1 MKFDKKIQALW
12 GPQVFFDL
20 LDCQTSEYVSAEK
33 RLFLLQSAMEGVKKN
48 VYFFV
53 EVNMI
58 FREMRQKKQELSR
71 QEIADILHKGT
82 SGVLA
87 LLGDNDYPYAV
98 PISYVYDDGK
108 IYFHSAKSG
117 HKIDAIQRTEKAS
130 FCVIDKDLVVPEEY
144 TTYFR
149 SVIAFGQIRII
160 EGDLEKRAAIEK
172 LAIKY
177 APEDTAASRDHAIN
191 RGWKPLCMLE
201 MTIDHITGKEAIGL
215 VKEKEKLNR
224 L

>member
-1 MKFDKKIQALW
+1 
-12 GPQVFFDL
+12 
-20 LDCQTSEYVSAEK
+20 
-33 RLFLLQSAMEGVKKN
+33 
-48 VYFFV
+48 
-53 EVNMI
+53 MI
-58 FREMRQKKQELSR
+58 FREMRRRKQELSR
-71 QEIADILHKGT
+71 QEVLDVLYNGT

-117 HKIDAIQRTEKAS
+117 HKIDAIQKTEKAS

-149 SVIAFGQIRII
+149 SVIAFGKIRVI
-160 EGDLEKRAAIEK
+160 EDDREKRAAIEK

-177 APEDTAASRDHAIN
+177 ALEDTGPMSRFSA
-191 RGWKPLCMLE
+191 K
-201 MTIDHITGKEAIGL
+201 
-215 VKEKEKLNR
+215 
-224 L
+224 

>member
-1 MKFDKKIQALW
+1 
-12 GPQVFFDL
+12 
-20 LDCQTSEYVSAEK
+20 
-33 RLFLLQSAMEGVKKN
+33 
-48 VYFFV
+48 
-53 EVNMI
+53 MI
-58 FREMRQKKQELSR
+58 FREMRRKKQALSQ
-71 QEIADILHKGT
+71 QEIVDILYTGT

-117 HKIDAIQRTEKAS
+117 HKIDAIRKTAKAS
-130 FCVIDKDLVVPEEY
+130 LCVIDKDFIVPEEY

-177 APEDTAASRDHAIN
+177 APEDTAASRDDAIS
-191 RGWKPLCMLE
+191 REWKPLCMLE
-201 MTIDHITGKEAIGL
+201 MTIDHITGKEAIEL

>member
-1 MKFDKKIQALW
+1 
-12 GPQVFFDL
+12 
-20 LDCQTSEYVSAEK
+20 
-33 RLFLLQSAMEGVKKN
+33 
-48 VYFFV
+48 
-53 EVNMI
+53 MI
-58 FREMRQKKQELSR
+58 FREMRHRKQELSR
-71 QEIADILHKGT
+71 QEVADILHKGT

-108 IYFHSAKSG
+108 IYFHGAKSG

-130 FCVIDKDLVVPEEY
+130 FCVVDKDLVVPEEY

-149 SVIAFGQIRII
+149 SVIAFGKIRVI
-160 EGDLEKRAAIEK
+160 EDDREKRAAIEK
-172 LAIKY
+172 VAIKY
-177 APEDTAASRDHAIN
+177 APEDTSANRDDAISRE
-191 RGWKPLCMLE
+191 WKSLCILE
-201 MTIDHITGKEAIGL
+201 MTIDHITGKEAIEL

>member
-1 MKFDKKIQALW
+1 
-12 GPQVFFDL
+12 
-20 LDCQTSEYVSAEK
+20 
-33 RLFLLQSAMEGVKKN
+33 
-48 VYFFV
+48 
-53 EVNMI
+53 MI
-58 FREMRQKKQELSR
+58 FREMRLRKQELSR
-71 QEIADILHKGT
+71 QKVADILHKGT

-108 IYFHSAKSG
+108 IYFHGAKSG

-149 SVIAFGQIRII
+149 SVIAFGKIRVI
-160 EGDLEKRAAIEK
+160 EDDREKRAAIEK

-177 APEDTAASRDHAIN
+177 APEDTAANRDDAISRGGNLI
-191 RGWKPLCMLE
+191 CMLE
-201 MTIDHITGKEAIGL
+201 MKIDHITGKEAIGL

>member
-1 MKFDKKIQALW
+1 
-12 GPQVFFDL
+12 
-20 LDCQTSEYVSAEK
+20 
-33 RLFLLQSAMEGVKKN
+33 
-48 VYFFV
+48 
-53 EVNMI
+53 MI

-108 IYFHSAKSG
+108 IYFHGAKNG
-117 HKIDAIQRTEKAS
+117 HKIDAIQRTAKAS

-160 EGDLEKRAAIEK
+160 EGDLEKRAAMEK

>member
-1 MKFDKKIQALW
+1 M
-12 GPQVFFDL
+12 V
-20 LDCQTSEYVSAEK
+20 
-33 RLFLLQSAMEGVKKN
+33 
-48 VYFFV
+48 
-53 EVNMI
+53 
-58 FREMRQKKQELSR
+58 FREMRRKKQVLS
-71 QEIADILHKGT
+71 QKEVEDILHKGT

-130 FCVIDKDLVVPEEY
+130 FCVIDEDLVVPEEY

-149 SVIAFGQIRII
+149 SVIAFGRIRIV
-160 EGDLEKRAAIEK
+160 EDDSEKRAAIEK

-177 APEDTAASRDHAIN
+177 APEDTAANRDYAISRE
-191 RGWKPLCMLE
+191 WKPLCMLE
-201 MTIDHITGKEAIGL
+201 MTIDHVTGKEAIEL